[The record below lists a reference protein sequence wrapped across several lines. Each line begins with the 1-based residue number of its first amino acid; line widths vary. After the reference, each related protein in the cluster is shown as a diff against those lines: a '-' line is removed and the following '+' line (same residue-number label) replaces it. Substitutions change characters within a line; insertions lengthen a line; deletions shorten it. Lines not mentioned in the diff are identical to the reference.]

1 MFNVAVTYDETTVR
15 VAATVHH
22 GYAVGSAELCSGVVR
37 EGLVTGPA
45 AFGQALGRALA
56 AAGIS
61 RASHQTVIVA
71 VPERRVFSTL
81 VELPYVP
88 TSEQAT
94 AVAWQVQSA
103 LPGDLS
109 QLAIA
114 HKVLGP
120 RHSERLTALA
130 VAVPRE
136 VVEAVWHGCSIA
148 GVTPAA
154 IVPLS
159 LGLAQ
164 LGYQEPNVPSLIA
177 SSDDPGTVTLIVT
190 KNRTPRFST
199 TVAVSTTPAKFRQS
213 VRHAIEFYE
222 SRDGQHRRIARILIF
237 PGPNAAHF
245 LKLLAEQ
252 PRLPPVSIL
261 HVPRR
266 TRAGHASPDEYLA
279 TVGLLMVARP
289 LNLLLP
295 EHQAIVAARRHDRW
309 FQLGWRLQVG
319 LASLLVGWAGLIV
332 AGQFIRA
339 SWLSP
344 GIEALGVT
352 EQAQLKRFGQL
363 KAAVTATT
371 TLQTKRTGLA
381 RAYAAVRA
389 AQNSEI
395 QLLTVTYDNETGV
408 ILVTGQRGSR
418 LSLASFAQ
426 ALRKTFATVSVPTSS
441 WAEVDGG
448 VFRVEVS

>member
-1 MFNVAVTYDETTVR
+1 
-15 VAATVHH
+15 
-22 GYAVGSAELCSGVVR
+22 
-37 EGLVTGPA
+37 
-45 AFGQALGRALA
+45 
-56 AAGIS
+56 
-61 RASHQTVIVA
+61 
-71 VPERRVFSTL
+71 
-81 VELPYVP
+81 
-88 TSEQAT
+88 
-94 AVAWQVQSA
+94 
-103 LPGDLS
+103 
-109 QLAIA
+109 
-114 HKVLGP
+114 
-120 RHSERLTALA
+120 
-130 VAVPRE
+130 
-136 VVEAVWHGCSIA
+136 
-148 GVTPAA
+148 
-154 IVPLS
+154 
-159 LGLAQ
+159 
-164 LGYQEPNVPSLIA
+164 
-177 SSDDPGTVTLIVT
+177 
-190 KNRTPRFST
+190 
-199 TVAVSTTPAKFRQS
+199 
-213 VRHAIEFYE
+213 
-222 SRDGQHRRIARILIF
+222 
-237 PGPNAAHF
+237 
-245 LKLLAEQ
+245 
-252 PRLPPVSIL
+252 
-261 HVPRR
+261 
-266 TRAGHASPDEYLA
+266 
-279 TVGLLMVARP
+279 MVARP